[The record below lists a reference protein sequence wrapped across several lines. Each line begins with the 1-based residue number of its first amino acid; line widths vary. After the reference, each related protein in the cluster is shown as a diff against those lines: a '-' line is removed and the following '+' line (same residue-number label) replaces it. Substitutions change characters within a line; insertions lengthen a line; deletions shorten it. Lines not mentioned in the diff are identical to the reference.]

1 MTEGKAR
8 KNGREAKAKTKTELG
23 GESFQHTTTKLSAAA
38 TAYAC
43 KNKMTDVLSN
53 LLTLRPTLRHLVEA
67 QTLGQ
72 YLAPVLAWKFQPN
85 LFPNAQLFLDLVQQ
99 EIGLCYGETTASQVA
114 EQLKKN
120 FTVETGVHVSLPR
133 LHDRATVHSIPLNNV
148 NTLTFQATLYS
159 AAARLAAGQAFHIS
173 GSSSHIFLSNINS
186 GTYFQP
192 DASHCLRLQPNKLD
206 KTLQTHLPP
215 LTVDGLDKILRSK
228 KLSVD
233 GQIRSELFR
242 QNVQDHP
249 DNFSRQIV
257 TTHAALYNE
266 VLPPSVRQITYDFEL
281 VVPAYLT
288 ALLKDSTSLTYR
300 LFTTLGGRDFLRNE
314 FNDVITAW
322 KTDAPPFDVLEIRH
336 GHLQVSHD
344 PYSGS
349 LSPDSLCEAL
359 EQKKILPKTAL
370 SFILFMLEAG
380 LVPTGGMRQT
390 HYATQIRDKLVGWL
404 QRECPND
411 PRIEVLTVLPTDRAV
426 LTPLWGVN
434 NDLPEHPVSYREAL
448 NGWRLS
454 EETALKILNVSGQSA
469 LAAGAI
475 LMDDSFFGE
484 EKTPDE
490 TRQAMLRDIAETS
503 DILKCAGGFYEP

>member
-1 MTEGKAR
+1 MNACPK
-8 KNGREAKAKTKTELG
+8 KKTVDI
-23 GESFQHTTTKLSAAA
+23 F
-38 TAYAC
+38 
-43 KNKMTDVLSN
+43 DN
-53 LLTLRPTLRHLVEA
+53 LLKRRPTLWPLVKA
-67 QTLGQ
+67 QSLGE

-85 LFPNAQLFLDLVQQ
+85 LFPNAQIFLDLVQQ
-99 EIGLCYGETTASQVA
+99 EIGRCYGGTTAAQVA
-114 EQLKKN
+114 AQLKSN
-120 FTVETGVHVSLPR
+120 FTVETGVHISLPR

-173 GSSSHIFLSNINS
+173 CSTGHISLSNINS
-186 GTYFQP
+186 GAYFQP
-192 DASHCLRLQPNKLD
+192 DVAHCLRLQPNKLD
-206 KTLQTHLPP
+206 KTPQTYLPP
-215 LTVDGLDKILRSK
+215 LTVEGLDKIMRGR
-228 KLSVD
+228 KLSAD
-233 GQIRSELFR
+233 GQKRAELFR

-249 DNFSRQIV
+249 DNYSRQIA

-266 VLPPSVRQITYDFEL
+266 VLPPSIRQITFDFEL

-288 ALLKDSTSLTYR
+288 ALLKDHKSLTHR

-322 KTDAPPFDVLEIRH
+322 KTDVPPFDVLETRH
-336 GHLQVSHD
+336 GHWHVSHD
-344 PYSGS
+344 PYLGS

-359 EQKKILPKTAL
+359 EQRKILPKTAL

-380 LVPTGGMRQT
+380 LAPTGGMRQT

-404 QRECPND
+404 RREYPDD
-411 PRIEVLTVLPTDRAV
+411 PRIEALAALPTDRAI

-434 NDLPEHPVSYREAL
+434 GDFQEHPVSYREAL

-454 EETALKILNVSGQSA
+454 EETAWEILDVSGQSA

-484 EKTPDE
+484 EKIPDE
-490 TRQAMLRDIAETS
+490 VRQDMLRVIAETT
-503 DILKCAGGFYEP
+503 DVLKCAGGFYEP